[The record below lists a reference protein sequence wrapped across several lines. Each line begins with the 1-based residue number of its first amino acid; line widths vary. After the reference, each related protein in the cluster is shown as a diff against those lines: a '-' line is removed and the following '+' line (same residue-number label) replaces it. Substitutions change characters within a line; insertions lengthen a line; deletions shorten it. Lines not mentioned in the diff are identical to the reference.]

1 MSTDYIDRDLI
12 PRSPR
17 PARDASPS
25 DARRAERAA
34 ALSSDQ
40 ERLADLEREAAA
52 TKAIIEKQEA
62 YDAEREEIVA
72 AIDAALRRIADEKDR
87 SDRLVAT
94 LDDAE
99 RDLITSQRLIDDL
112 REEDWTDATRAQE
125 LDHALRTLDDVRAH
139 YNDVAKRLQEA
150 AASAPSAAL
159 DGNGAAG
166 GLRAFFRSPNVRA
179 GWAWAL
185 GAALPLALTL
195 LALSIAWWIFL
206 TLWW

>member
-12 PRSPR
+12 PRGSR
-17 PARDASPS
+17 PPRDAATPDPRRS
-25 DARRAERAA
+25 DRAA
-34 ALSSDQ
+34 ALSADQ

-72 AIDAALRRIADEKDR
+72 AVDSALRRIADEKDR
-87 SDRLVAT
+87 ADRLAAT
-94 LDDAE
+94 LDEAE
-99 RDLITSQRLIDDL
+99 RDLLTSRRLIDSL
-112 REEDWTDATRAQE
+112 REEDWTDATRSQE

-139 YNDVAKRLQEA
+139 YNEVARRLQEA
-150 AASAPSAAL
+150 AASAPSAGL
-159 DGNGAAG
+159 PGDGAPG

-206 TLWW
+206 ALWW

>member
-12 PRSPR
+12 PRSTR
-17 PARDASPS
+17 PSRDASPS

-62 YDAEREEIVA
+62 YDTEREEIVA
-72 AIDAALRRIADEKDR
+72 AIDAALHRIADEKDR

-159 DGNGAAG
+159 DGDGAHG

-179 GWAWAL
+179 GWSWAL